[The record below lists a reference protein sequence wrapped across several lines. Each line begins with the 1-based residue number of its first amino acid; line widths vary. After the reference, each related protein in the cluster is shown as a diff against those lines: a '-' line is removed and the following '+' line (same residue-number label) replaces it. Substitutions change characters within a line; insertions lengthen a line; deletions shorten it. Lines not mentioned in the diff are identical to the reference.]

1 MKFTEFNLDGGLQEG
16 LDEAGYT
23 TCMPVQEQVLKNG
36 LDGSDLYV
44 QSQTG
49 TGKTAAYLVTIL
61 QRLISDPALA
71 GKKALIM
78 VPTRELAVQVE
89 EEARIVGSCMKL
101 KSASFYGG
109 VGYGHQQELLA
120 KGVDVII
127 GTPGRVIDLQQSGTM
142 KLNEVAFL
150 VIDEADRMFDMGFYP
165 DLRVLIKVLPAAAN
179 RQTMLFSATLNA
191 TVKNLAWEY
200 TVNAKEVTI
209 EAENVTVDEIDQQ
222 LFHVSSDE
230 KTRLLLGIIQKET
243 PESLI
248 VFCNTKRM
256 SEIVAKR
263 LKINGYEADF
273 IIGDLPQSK
282 RLQVIDSFKAGSLKF
297 LVATDVAA
305 RGIDVNNLAMVINYD
320 LPNEAENYVHRIG
333 RTARAGKT
341 GKAYSFCSEQDVY
354 NLPAIEKYIENKIP
368 TAVPTDDLMGVDKSA
383 GKYIRTG
390 VYDSDYSDDDTRPR
404 GDGDSRGR
412 SGGGRGDGRGRPSGN
427 RDSRGPR
434 SDSRGPS
441 RDNRGPSSDNRG
453 PRPDNRGPSTDNRG
467 PRSDSRGPRSDSRG
481 PRRDDRAMDNRR
493 PGDGRLHYDVPR
505 DETTSRA
512 PESREDRDL
521 SKLSFEER
529 MAYYKN
535 KYGSEEAA
543 KAAGQSGGDGRGK
556 PDNRSGGSG
565 ENRNRNAQSPRGR
578 GPNEGGDRQKT
589 DGNRPTA
596 GRGGDNRGSGRPATG
611 NQGRSGNDGRGGTDS
626 RRSPPG
632 NRPQGGRPNQGGQAR
647 GAQGTGGNRDNR
659 GPQGRPA
666 AAKQNGA
673 ASAQKKAGVFTGL
686 IKKLF
691 GKK

>member
-1 MKFTEFNLDGGLQEG
+1 MKFTEFTLDAGLQEG
-16 LDEAGYT
+16 LAEAGYI
-23 TCMPVQEQVLKNG
+23 TCMPVQEQVLQNG
-36 LDGSDLYV
+36 LEGADLYV

-61 QRLISDPALA
+61 QRLASDPALS

-89 EEARIVGSCMKL
+89 EEARILGSCMKL

-109 VGYGHQQELLA
+109 VGYGGQQDLLK
-120 KGVDVII
+120 KGVDVIL

-142 KLNEVAFL
+142 DLSQIAFL

-165 DLRVLIKVLPAAAN
+165 DLRTLIKVLPKAES

-200 TVNAKEVTI
+200 TVEAKEITI
-209 EAENVTVDEIDQQ
+209 EAENVTVDEIDQM
-222 LFHVSSDE
+222 LFHVSSNE
-230 KTRLLLGIIQKET
+230 KARLLLGLIKKEN

-256 SEIVAKR
+256 SEVVAKR

-282 RLQVIDSFKAGSLKF
+282 RLQVIDSFKSGSLKF

-305 RGIDVNNLAMVINYD
+305 RGIDVDSLAMVINYD

-368 TAVPTDDLMGVDKSA
+368 TCVPGEDDFAEDKSA
-383 GKYIRTG
+383 HVYIRTDR
-390 VYDSDYSDDDTRPR
+390 YDSDYDD
-404 GDGDSRGR
+404 GDGDRGGYRGRDGR
-412 SGGGRGDGRGRPSGN
+412 SGGRSGGRTGSSSRGASGSRDRRPSGDRSGRPS
-427 RDSRGPR
+427 
-434 SDSRGPS
+434 SRGPS
-441 RDNRGPSSDNRG
+441 SESRARPTENRPYEGRPADGNRSGERPQNVGGRGLGDSRWAGRSSEGRGGYRQGDNRAN
-453 PRPDNRGPSTDNRG
+453 
-467 PRSDSRGPRSDSRG
+467 DSR
-481 PRRDDRAMDNRR
+481 
-493 PGDGRLHYDVPR
+493 
-505 DETTSRA
+505 E
-512 PESREDRDL
+512 RDL

-543 KAAGQSGGDGRGK
+543 RAAENQREAARASAGDRATSGQDDGKRAQRDGKVAGRGDGRQRK
-556 PDNRSGGSG
+556 DNRPRGTPAGPGESRDRNAGQGTRGGRPDQGKSAAAKGGSGGSG
-565 ENRNRNAQSPRGR
+565 GSKRAAQGRNA
-578 GPNEGGDRQKT
+578 
-589 DGNRPTA
+589 
-596 GRGGDNRGSGRPATG
+596 
-611 NQGRSGNDGRGGTDS
+611 
-626 RRSPPG
+626 
-632 NRPQGGRPNQGGQAR
+632 PQGANAR
-647 GAQGTGGNRDNR
+647 QQQGAQT
-659 GPQGRPA
+659 
-666 AAKQNGA
+666 
-673 ASAQKKAGVFTGL
+673 AQKPAGGGVGFGAFL
-686 IKKLF
+686 RRVF